1 MLAGYLILLLGP
13 IAGMRCTRINENAGQ
28 SSGKWTTTYLCVPQ
42 DSPYLIEF
50 SNNGPISSSCG
61 RCLSMSCGNNTVEW
75 QNNYLCFKCRTCKRG
90 ELISGYTAQKMKFS
104 VKDLFR

>member
-50 SNNGPISSSCG
+50 SNNGPIAHPVVDVLVWAVETTQ
-61 RCLSMSCGNNTVEW
+61 LSGKTITYVLNAEHANEVS
-75 QNNYLCFKCRTCKRG
+75 
-90 ELISGYTAQKMKFS
+90 
-104 VKDLFR
+104 